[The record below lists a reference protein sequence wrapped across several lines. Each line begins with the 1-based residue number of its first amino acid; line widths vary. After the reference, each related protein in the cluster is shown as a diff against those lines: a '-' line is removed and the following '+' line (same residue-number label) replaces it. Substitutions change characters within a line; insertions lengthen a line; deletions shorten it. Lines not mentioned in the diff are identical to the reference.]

1 MQIKYGFSQ
10 DPALVNEYLTGGVN
24 LTEEEGIWLSWE
36 TKPELVKEA
45 LPPVLD
51 YVDNV
56 VSVYV
61 MRIGR
66 GNTGPAFMESALML
80 NASFQGKG
88 GMYAPSFLMYGPGA
102 EGATV
107 MGRELYGINK
117 KYADDIRVTK
127 IGDVVNA
134 TIVRGGK
141 MIFDTTCR
149 LNTPF
154 NDPEKGLKQLGAAKK
169 GDGGPGSAYFFTY
182 DAHQGEDRNIVWDAV
197 HLNDAVSITTN
208 TEDFI
213 PGSIEHLEME
223 ESLNDPWS
231 YFEVVKFLGAGY
243 AHQELH
249 MVEQIR
255 HRNVGDPV
263 ANMAKLLN
271 SKFDMTAFGASTRIL
286 NADFN

>member
-1 MQIKYGFSQ
+1 MQIKYGFCQ
-10 DPALVNEYLTGGVN
+10 DPALVNEYLKGGVN

-36 TKPELVKEA
+36 SKPELVKEA

-56 VSVYV
+56 VSVYI

-66 GNTGPAFMESALML
+66 GNTGPAFMECALMR
-80 NASFQGKG
+80 NASYQGKV
-88 GMYAPSFLMYGPGA
+88 GMYAPSFLMDGPGA

-117 KYADDIRVTK
+117 KYADDVRVTK
-127 IGDVVNA
+127 LGDMVYA
-134 TIVRGGK
+134 TIVRGGRV
-141 MIFDTTCR
+141 IFDTACR
-149 LNTPF
+149 LGTDY
-154 NDPEKGLKQLGAAKK
+154 NDKELGMKCFGMPKA

-182 DAHQGEDRNIVWDAV
+182 DAHQGEDRNIVWDAI
-197 HLNDAVSITTN
+197 HLNDAVSITTH
-208 TEDFI
+208 TQDWI
-213 PGSIEHLEME
+213 PGSVERIDME
-223 ESLNDPWS
+223 DSLNDPWS
-231 YFEVVKFLGAGY
+231 YFTVEKFIGAGY
-243 AHQELH
+243 AHEELH

-271 SKFDMTAFGASTRIL
+271 SKFDMTAFGCSTRIL
-286 NADFN
+286 NADF